1 MARVLLGRDQSI
13 SLNGQAI
20 EGVRDFDVSF
30 AGREFDV
37 TNWSHSW
44 TSSVVLFSS
53 ATLKLLIY
61 WQDNYVAFAEL
72 FNKHPV
78 NEQRV
83 NLAVAGLFSG
93 PFVVTD
99 VQVKSPINGNV
110 AWEVTLKPMV
120 YA

>member
-1 MARVLLGRDQSI
+1 MPRIVLGRTQAMEM
-13 SLNGQAI
+13 NGTAI
-20 EGVRDFDVSF
+20 EGLRDFDVSF

-37 TNWSHSW
+37 THWSHGW

-61 WQDNYVAFAEL
+61 WQDNYVAFADL

-83 NLAVAGLFSG
+83 NLSVAGLFSG
-93 PFVVTD
+93 QFVVTD
-99 VQVKSPINGNV
+99 VQVKSPIDGNV